1 MGGSSAW
8 KNVGRVVAGVA
19 TGGVSE
25 LVNEVSSGGIYGKKS
40 TAAHALGLSGGGKK
54 GGTTTTTAQTTETE
68 DGDNVE
74 KTEGASGTAEGGED
88 IYSSG
93 AMALKKKKSTLIGS
107 GDSTFTSTLGG

>member
-1 MGGSSAW
+1 MGGKKIW
-8 KNVGRVVAGVA
+8 KNVGRVVAGVS

-25 LVNEVSSGGIYGKKS
+25 VANEVSGGGIYGKKS
-40 TAAHALGLSGGGKK
+40 TAASALGLSGDDDK
-54 GGTTTTTAQTTETE
+54 GSVTTQTTETK

>member
-1 MGGSSAW
+1 MGGSKVW

-19 TGGVSE
+19 TGGASE
-25 LVNEVSSGGIYGKKS
+25 IVNEVSSGGIYGKKS
-40 TAAHALGLSGGGKK
+40 TAAHALGLSGNDDK
-54 GGTTTTTAQTTETE
+54 GGATTQTTETK

-88 IYSSG
+88 VYSSG
-93 AMALKKKKSTLIGS
+93 AMALKLKKKKSTLIGS

>member
-1 MGGSSAW
+1 MGGSKAW

-19 TGGVSE
+19 TGGASE
-25 LVNEVSSGGIYGKKS
+25 IVNEVSSGGIYGKKS
-40 TAAHALGLSGGGKK
+40 TAAHALGLSGSDDK
-54 GGTTTTTAQTTETE
+54 GGTTSQTTETK

-93 AMALKKKKSTLIGS
+93 AMAMRKKKSTLIGS

>member
-1 MGGSSAW
+1 MGGSKAW
-8 KNVGRVVAGVA
+8 KNVGRVVAGVS

-25 LVNEVSSGGIYGKKS
+25 FVNEVSGGGIYGKKS
-40 TAAHALGLSGGGKK
+40 TVARAIGLSGDDDNGGA
-54 GGTTTTTAQTTETE
+54 TTQTTETK